1 MPTHTA
7 MLVAV
12 TPNAVV
18 DLHSLLDD
26 LEAGRP
32 VVLQGR
38 QLKGHSM
45 PDTHVR
51 RDQAFDWFEVRPDDT
66 IRPPAPEH

>member
-1 MPTHTA
+1 MVCEHEP
-7 MLVAV
+7 LPVRR
-12 TPNAVV
+12 TP
-18 DLHSLLDD
+18 LLDD

-38 QLKGHSM
+38 RLKGHSM